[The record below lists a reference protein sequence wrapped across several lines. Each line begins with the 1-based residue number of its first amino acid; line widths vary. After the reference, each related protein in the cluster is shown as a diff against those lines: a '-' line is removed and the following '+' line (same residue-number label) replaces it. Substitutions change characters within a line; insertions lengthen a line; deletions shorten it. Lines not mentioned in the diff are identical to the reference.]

1 MIVIPCPHCGPR
13 NEDEFVC
20 WSEVVPRPADPAA
33 LSDAEWTD
41 YVYNHANPKG
51 WVREQWR
58 HERGCRRW
66 IIVERNTL
74 THEVAGA
81 EITSFISRR

>member
-13 NEDEFVC
+13 NEDEFAC

-33 LSDAEWTD
+33 LSDREWVD
-41 YVYNHANPKG
+41 YVCNHANPKG
-51 WVREQWR
+51 WVREQWW

-74 THEVAGA
+74 THEVRGA
-81 EITSFISRR
+81 EPARK

>member
-1 MIVIPCPHCGPR
+1 MIVIPCPYCGPR

-20 WSEVVPRPADPAA
+20 WSEVVPRPSDPDA

-41 YVYNHANPKG
+41 HVYNHANPRG
-51 WVREQWR
+51 WVREQWW

-66 IIVERNTL
+66 IIVERNTV

-81 EITSFISRR
+81 EPAR

>member
-13 NEDEFVC
+13 NEEEFAC

-33 LSDAEWTD
+33 LSDGEWTD

-51 WVREQWR
+51 WVREQWW

-74 THEVAGA
+74 THEIRGA
-81 EITSFISRR
+81 EPARK

>member
-20 WSEVVPRPADPAA
+20 WSEAVPRPPDPAA
-33 LSDAEWTD
+33 LSDADWSD
-41 YVYNHANPKG
+41 HVYNHANPKG
-51 WVREQWR
+51 WVREQWW
-58 HERGCRRW
+58 HGRGCRRW
-66 IIVERNTL
+66 IIVEHNML

-81 EITSFISRR
+81 ESARR